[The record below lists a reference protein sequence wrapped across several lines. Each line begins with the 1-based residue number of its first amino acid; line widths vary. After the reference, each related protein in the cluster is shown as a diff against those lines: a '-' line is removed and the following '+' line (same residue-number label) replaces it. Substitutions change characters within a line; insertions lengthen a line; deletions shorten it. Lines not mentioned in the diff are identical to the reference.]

1 MSVKYTAE
9 NGLNFLS
16 ILSFLNVAGIAEDF
30 LFRGAP
36 DILVRKNSSV
46 YSSSSGI
53 PIIETDF
60 EDSSID
66 DGILEMSHRPRNPM
80 KGAIFSFPPEK
91 LGEVFAGLHILLSS
105 KILRT
110 IKKSKTI
117 NRKFSVCGLL
127 SCR

>member
-1 MSVKYTAE
+1 M
-9 NGLNFLS
+9 
-16 ILSFLNVAGIAEDF
+16 AGIAEDF
-30 LFRGAP
+30 LLRGAP

-60 EDSSID
+60 ENSSID